1 MNDGGA
7 NTLRPRNKKGRKKS
21 ARLLLRFALL
31 LLADADLE
39 VRLLGF
45 LESLVVVA
53 RDSVVQ
59 IVVDVSALGQDRHQG
74 EALFAFGTKR
84 AEPFY
89 VGNCHN
95 VLRIACECCF
105 GAATGLVSK

>member
-53 RDSVVQ
+53 RDCVVQ
-59 IVVDVSALGQDRHQG
+59 IVIYVSALGQNRHQG

-84 AEPFY
+84 AEPFD

-95 VLRIACECCF
+95 DSRIPCGLYFC
-105 GAATGLVSK
+105 ATGLVSE